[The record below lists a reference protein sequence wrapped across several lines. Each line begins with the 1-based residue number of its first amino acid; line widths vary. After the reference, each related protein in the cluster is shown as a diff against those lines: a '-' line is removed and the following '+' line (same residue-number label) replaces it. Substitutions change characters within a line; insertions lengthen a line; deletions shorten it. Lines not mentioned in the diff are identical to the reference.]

1 MKSFVFKLKA
11 LLRLKENKRDVA
23 LSQFA
28 GSVQEVEKLNTKLTE
43 ARDRQEVVFQL
54 MQERQK
60 GTFRGQQIQ
69 SLQSS
74 LDLERECISKIEL
87 ELK

>member
-28 GSVQEVEKLNTKLTE
+28 GSVQEVEKLNTKLKE
-43 ARDRQEVVFQL
+43 ARDRPVSYTHLTLPTILRV
-54 MQERQK
+54 
-60 GTFRGQQIQ
+60 
-69 SLQSS
+69 
-74 LDLERECISKIEL
+74 
-87 ELK
+87 

>member
-28 GSVQEVEKLNTKLTE
+28 GSIQEVEKLNAKLT
-43 ARDRQEVVFQL
+43 RSP
-54 MQERQK
+54 
-60 GTFRGQQIQ
+60 G
-69 SLQSS
+69 
-74 LDLERECISKIEL
+74 
-87 ELK
+87 

>member
-28 GSVQEVEKLNTKLTE
+28 GSIQEVEKLNDQVNKSP
-43 ARDRQEVVFQL
+43 
-54 MQERQK
+54 
-60 GTFRGQQIQ
+60 G
-69 SLQSS
+69 
-74 LDLERECISKIEL
+74 
-87 ELK
+87 